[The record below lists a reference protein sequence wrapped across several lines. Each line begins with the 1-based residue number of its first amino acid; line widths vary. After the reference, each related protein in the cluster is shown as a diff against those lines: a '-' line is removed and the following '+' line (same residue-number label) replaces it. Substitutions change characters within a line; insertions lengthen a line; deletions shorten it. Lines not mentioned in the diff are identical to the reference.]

1 MRDPNLKRSYK
12 FSPRVAAVLRAAA
25 ILCAAALVFSA
36 QVARTQAASAPAP
49 SSSSL
54 DLQSWQKNL
63 AGWRTQR
70 EMQVS
75 ARDGWLT
82 LAGLEW
88 LKPGVNTI
96 GSAADN
102 SIHLPQQA
110 PAHLAMLTVMG
121 ATHPNANA
129 KAAETPVVQLLSPA
143 GGFPP
148 DFTVDD
154 KPARE
159 GSVQVDGPNAS
170 TMAWRGVS
178 FVILKRGDRLV
189 LRIKDADSAMR
200 TSFKGLNWYP
210 PNPVY
215 LVTARWIPFKSAIIE
230 EIPTVIGTMLK
241 LPAPGLAMF
250 MLNGKIMQL
259 EPVIED
265 PAGKTLFFILR
276 DDTSKT
282 TTYGGGRFLHT
293 GLPDRGLNE
302 PGNLVLDF
310 NQLENPPCAYTN
322 FATCPLPPKQNQL
335 ETEIKAG
342 EKRYER

>member
-1 MRDPNLKRSYK
+1 MRDPNLKRPYK
-12 FSPRVAAVLRAAA
+12 FSPRVAAVLRAAAILRTAA

-54 DLQSWQKNL
+54 ELQSWQKNL

-121 ATHPNANA
+121 AAHPNANA
-129 KAAETPVVQLLSPA
+129 KPADTPVVQLLSPA

-148 DFTVDD
+148 DFTVDG

-178 FVILKRGDRLV
+178 FAILKRGDRLV

-200 TSFKGLNWYP
+200 TSFKGLNWYTP
-210 PNPVY
+210 DPVY
-215 LVTARWIPFKSAIIE
+215 LVTARWIPFKPAIIE

-265 PAGKTLFFILR
+265 PAGKSLFLFCA
-276 DDTSKT
+276 T
-282 TTYGGGRFLHT
+282 TPAKPRLTAAEDFCT
-293 GLPDRGLNE
+293 
-302 PGNLVLDF
+302 PG
-310 NQLENPPCAYTN
+310 
-322 FATCPLPPKQNQL
+322 CPI
-335 ETEIKAG
+335 EG
-342 EKRYER
+342 